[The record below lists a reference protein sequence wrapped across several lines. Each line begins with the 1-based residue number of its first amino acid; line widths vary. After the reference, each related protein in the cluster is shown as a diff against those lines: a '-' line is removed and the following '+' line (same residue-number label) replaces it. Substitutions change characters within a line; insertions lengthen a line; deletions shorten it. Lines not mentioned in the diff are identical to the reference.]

1 MGTYFAKKGRFVAMA
16 TVDQNGAC
24 PQKAP
29 VGPRVASGPG
39 VHASCHLARVCG
51 MPQVM
56 IHIGAR
62 ARGAKSGPINLL
74 KQKPETSYSNRGY
87 VPTPAGHYLYSLLID
102 K

>member
-16 TVDQNGAC
+16 PVDRYGAC

-56 IHIGAR
+56 IHAEPLV
-62 ARGAKSGPINLL
+62 ARGKKRT
-74 KQKPETSYSNRGY
+74 KQICETKARNQ
-87 VPTPAGHYLYSLLID
+87 L
-102 K
+102 